1 MWEQYKSYQRM
12 SIVYV
17 MQIASHWIL
26 VDVRIPR
33 GHGGCEAHSYIRLA
47 LGFRY
52 LELVCV
58 VRQGFWWGW
67 WVVVR
72 NASNIR
78 PNCAQGSMVKG
89 MSTIFYQS
97 KKISVIKNYNR
108 DQYSKTYCSN
118 EHLIQILSDLHS

>member
-58 VRQGFWWGW
+58 AKVFGGGGGW
-67 WVVVR
+67 W
-72 NASNIR
+72 
-78 PNCAQGSMVKG
+78 
-89 MSTIFYQS
+89 
-97 KKISVIKNYNR
+97 
-108 DQYSKTYCSN
+108 
-118 EHLIQILSDLHS
+118 